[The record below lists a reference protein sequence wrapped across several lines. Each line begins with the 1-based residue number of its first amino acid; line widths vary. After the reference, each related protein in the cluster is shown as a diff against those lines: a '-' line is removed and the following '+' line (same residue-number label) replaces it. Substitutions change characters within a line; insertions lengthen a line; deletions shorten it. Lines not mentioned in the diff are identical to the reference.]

1 MKWKEYSLPE
11 GSHAL
16 FGGSNYHWINYTSED
31 FVNKYRSS
39 IAAKIGTAIHDAAQ
53 TLIEGRIKISENDWN
68 LVRFVLEENG
78 FPRNI
83 DCVPI
88 LNNLIHYV
96 NDAIAYGMDTEIL
109 LYFSE
114 NFYGTADAISFDEK
128 KKFLRIHDLKT
139 GLVPGHM
146 EQLLIYMALF
156 CLSYKYQPYD
166 IKAELRI
173 YQGGEILYFKPELE
187 DVVPIVD
194 QIVTGNKLITELRAE
209 EV

>member
-16 FGGSNYHWINYTSED
+16 FGGSNYHWINYTHDD
-31 FVNKYRSS
+31 FINKYRSS
-39 IAAKIGTAIHDAAQ
+39 IAAKIGTAIHDSAK
-53 TLIEGRIKISENDWN
+53 TLIDGRIKISENDWN
-68 LVRFVLEENG
+68 LVRYILEENG

-88 LNNLIHYV
+88 LENLIQYV
-96 NDAIAYGMDTEIL
+96 NDAISYGMDTEIL

-114 NFYGTADAISFDEK
+114 NFFGTADAICFNEK
-128 KKFLRIHDLKT
+128 TKFLRIHDLKT
-139 GLVPGHM
+139 GLNPGHM

-156 CLSYKYQPYD
+156 CLSYKYKPYD
-166 IKAELRI
+166 ITAELRI
-173 YQGGEILYFKPELE
+173 YQRGEILYFKPELE

-194 QIVTGNKLITELRAE
+194 QILTGNKLITELRAE

>member
-16 FGGSNYHWINYTSED
+16 FGGSNYHWIHYTSED

-88 LNNLIHYV
+88 LTNLIPYV